1 MGRPGPYQ
9 IQAAIQAVHSD
20 ASTAADT
27 DWGQIVTLYRQ
38 LEALAPSPVVTLNRA
53 VAEAELAGP
62 AAGLALLDGLPWT
75 PIRPSTP
82 CAPSSRPAPGTR
94 SRRSHE
100 FTRAADL
107 TTNPVEEAHLRRR
120 AAELR

>member
-9 IQAAIQAVHSD
+9 VQAAIQAVHSD

-38 LEALAPSPVVTLNRA
+38 LEVLAPSPVVTLNRA

-62 AAGLALLDGLPWT
+62 AAGLALLDGLPLDAYPPFHAVRAELSARAGDPVT
-75 PIRPSTP
+75 
-82 CAPSSRPAPGTR
+82 AV
-94 SRRSHE
+94 HE